1 MHIFH
6 LKGFTLIE
14 LLIVVAIIG
23 ILASLAMV
31 NFLQAQI
38 RAKIARAKADMHT
51 ISVGIEA
58 YAVDYN
64 VHPPDF
70 HLQNQSGLSL
80 SGREGLY
87 KITTPIDY
95 LSSLPDDIFVRED
108 EEKGTYFY
116 DGPGPKYCESFD
128 YMSACQMYL
137 INGYY
142 WCTSSYG
149 PARTRLTAD
158 GIWLY
163 GTQMLA
169 TGPGSFFQRQ
179 KLTYDP
185 TNGTISFGLIVH
197 SDKGFY

>member
-1 MHIFH
+1 MHIFNS
-6 LKGFTLIE
+6 KGFTLIE

-31 NFLQAQI
+31 NILQAQI
-38 RAKIARAKADMHT
+38 RAKVTRAKADMYT

-64 VHPPDF
+64 VHPADYF
-70 HLQNQSGLSL
+70 LQNQSGLSL

-95 LSSLPDDIFVRED
+95 LNSLPYDTFFEVN
-108 EEKGTYFY
+108 EEEGTYFY
-116 DGPGPKYCESFD
+116 DGPGPKYCESFQT
-128 YMSACQMYL
+128 YSACQMYL

-149 PARTRLTAD
+149 PARTRITKD

-163 GTQMLA
+163 ASQMLA
-169 TGPGSFFQRQ
+169 TGPGSILPRP

-197 SDKGFY
+197 SNKGFF